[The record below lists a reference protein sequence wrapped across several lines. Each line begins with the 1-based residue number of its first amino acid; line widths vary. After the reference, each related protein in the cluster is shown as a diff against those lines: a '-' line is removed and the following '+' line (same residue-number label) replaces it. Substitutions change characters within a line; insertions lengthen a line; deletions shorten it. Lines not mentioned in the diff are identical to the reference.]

1 MVAGIKAAYRVR
13 LPAFFQR
20 PGTFSV
26 IIHFGPAVGAE
37 HQPSQRISHACGVCP
52 AHSFSDV
59 LCQFPGFRV
68 NDGLVGILKN
78 QPFRLRTLDHFLLFI
93 GRLVRAEVDRMP
105 HILWFRQDISDCIAI
120 PIIGSGHICF
130 ALTRSPAPLG
140 EIIGRTL
147 HFVHHQDFG
156 YHVRPH
162 PLRTQAKDTAHDFCY
177 FLIHQPVVLD
187 FRVLL
192 EPVGDGVGDRLA
204 GPSTHLGTALFASGC
219 NPGRTTPT

>member
-1 MVAGIKAAYRVR
+1 
-13 LPAFFQR
+13 
-20 PGTFSV
+20 
-26 IIHFGPAVGAE
+26 
-37 HQPSQRISHACGVCP
+37 
-52 AHSFSDV
+52 
-59 LCQFPGFRV
+59 
-68 NDGLVGILKN
+68 
-78 QPFRLRTLDHFLLFI
+78 
-93 GRLVRAEVDRMP
+93 MP

-162 PLRTQAKDTAHDFCY
+162 PLRTQAKDTAHDFCC

-204 GPSTHLGTALFASGC
+204 GPSTHLVLRFLLPAAIPDVPLRRKPYIKNTVYMATGKMVLAGMYPRHLPGLFHVRLRYSPRNC
-219 NPGRTTPT
+219 NGF